1 MNTNILRSILLGIRE
16 RQSDIRTDCQSVTQ
30 SEMHNHNFLD
40 KKMNEYTKQSA
51 IHNHNDADMEMN
63 DCKQSVSQSVCKSV
77 RWTEIHS
84 HNLLK
89 TN

>member
-40 KKMNEYTKQSA
+40 KKINEYTK
-51 IHNHNDADMEMN
+51 
-63 DCKQSVSQSVCKSV
+63 SVSYPQS
-77 RWTEIHS
+77 
-84 HNLLK
+84 
-89 TN
+89 